1 LSALAFEISAA
12 AAVVL
17 ASAVL
22 VSRRSLRSG
31 LVLLGLYSV
40 QAACLIWASRT
51 IDAVSWSSWSRV
63 MFLAVLVAVLSHRI
77 ATYAFPRPPAARDRV
92 IVPLVHVGQAWLALE
107 LVLWPIR
114 ALVLPASSS
123 IDAWVLGAPPVLSA
137 IGIAWTHRQPRI
149 TRGCT

>member
-1 LSALAFEISAA
+1 MSALAFEISAA

-63 MFLAVLVAVLSHRI
+63 MFLAVLVAVLSH
-77 ATYAFPRPPAARDRV
+77 
-92 IVPLVHVGQAWLALE
+92 
-107 LVLWPIR
+107 
-114 ALVLPASSS
+114 
-123 IDAWVLGAPPVLSA
+123 LSL
-137 IGIAWTHRQPRI
+137 IHI
-149 TRGCT
+149 